1 MKQFVLFPFSLYK
14 HNPYWVPP
22 IVKDEIASFDP
33 AKNPVFQNAEAQFF
47 IAFKNGKIVG
57 RVAAIINWIEVE
69 KQQLKKMRFGWFDVI
84 DDLAVSKILLNKVKE
99 IGLENNLLFMEGPV
113 GFNNLDKTGILTDGF
128 EHIGTMIT
136 WYNPPYYKV
145 HLEQLGF
152 VKEKEYLENKFAFKN
167 VDALY
172 FNKWSTVVKKRY
184 QLSAMEFTKTKDLL
198 PYLDDMFDLLEKS
211 YGKLATFVP
220 ISKVQIAYFKK
231 KYLRFINPEYLK
243 FVVDANNKLVA
254 FALVMP
260 SFSKALQKAN
270 GTLFPFGLFYLL
282 QAKKQAK
289 DVIFYL
295 IGVDP
300 AYQNKG
306 IHAILFDQYAKT
318 FSEKGIVN
326 CIRTPELA
334 NNTAIQKIWKNVGPI
349 THKKRSTYKK
359 ILSEKFKK

>member
-128 EHIGTMIT
+128 EYIGTMIT

-172 FNKWSTVVKKRY
+172 FNKWSTVVKK
-184 QLSAMEFTKTKDLL
+184 
-198 PYLDDMFDLLEKS
+198 
-211 YGKLATFVP
+211 
-220 ISKVQIAYFKK
+220 
-231 KYLRFINPEYLK
+231 N
-243 FVVDANNKLVA
+243 
-254 FALVMP
+254 
-260 SFSKALQKAN
+260 
-270 GTLFPFGLFYLL
+270 
-282 QAKKQAK
+282 
-289 DVIFYL
+289 
-295 IGVDP
+295 
-300 AYQNKG
+300 
-306 IHAILFDQYAKT
+306 AI
-318 FSEKGIVN
+318 
-326 CIRTPELA
+326 
-334 NNTAIQKIWKNVGPI
+334 W
-349 THKKRSTYKK
+349 
-359 ILSEKFKK
+359 